1 MTMKR
6 EPQAGR
12 KTRALVIGLDGASF
26 DVLDPL
32 LKEGRLPHLAELIKA
47 GTSGE
52 LLSTMPYSSASAWTS
67 FMTGKNPG
75 KHGIFSFRKMM
86 RDKRSLGL
94 VDCRH
99 IHSEKLWG
107 VLNRVGRRAIV
118 LNVPITYPPEEVQGI
133 MVSGVFVPHPA
144 GESVIH
150 PSERFSELSEL
161 LGGCTLDLLYTQAW
175 VDQDFEGILREARL
189 TVEGWTRAS
198 LRFMS
203 EPNWDLCVVV
213 FTETDRIQHRFWQWL
228 FPEEGAHL
236 SRRNENFRGK
246 RERLLD
252 FYTHLDAQLGKMI
265 AQAGEETYIFILSD
279 HGFGGSRIRRKFY
292 INSWL
297 SSLGLFHPRQQPL
310 RSLIGRIIQKFHPI
324 RPFRDKIEASGQ
336 QPGITSR
343 LDMDWERSKVCYVG
357 MESMGLYIL
366 REPSG
371 PVGAEEYEPL
381 RDFLKRELL
390 ALTDPA
396 TGQKLIGNVFKREEL
411 YRGECLQ
418 EAPDLLFTLQGDQHR
433 LSKSWRR
440 RGRLFRNI
448 QERVEGS
455 HRPEGIMIMKGPGI
469 QEDTRMEEAQIIDVA
484 PTLLYALGAE
494 IPGDMDGKVLLEAFE
509 ERHRAN
515 HPVKYAES
523 SPEGESTGSTE
534 GEAVYSEEEL
544 ETIQKRLTDLGY
556 L

>member
-1 MTMKR
+1 MKR
-6 EPQAGR
+6 ETQAGR

-32 LKEGRLPHLAELIKA
+32 LKEGRLPHLAGLIKA
-47 GTSGE
+47 GMSGE
-52 LLSTMPYSSASAWTS
+52 LHSTMPYASAPAWAS

-75 KHGIFSFRKMM
+75 KHGIFSFRKLM
-86 RDKRSLGL
+86 RDKSSLGL
-94 VDCRH
+94 VDRRH
-99 IHSEKLWG
+99 IHSERLWG

-118 LNVPITYPPEEVQGI
+118 LNVPITYPPEEVQGV
-133 MVSGVFVPHPA
+133 MVSGVFVPRLA

-150 PSERFSELSEL
+150 PRQRFSELSEL

-175 VDQDFEGILREARL
+175 ADQDFEGILREAML

-198 LRFMS
+198 LHFMS

-213 FTETDRIQHRFWQWL
+213 FTETDRIQHRLWQWL

-236 SRRNENFRGK
+236 LRENENIWGK

-252 FYTHLDAQLGKMI
+252 FYTNLDAQLGKMI
-265 AQAGEETYIFILSD
+265 AQAGEEAYIFILSD
-279 HGFGGSRIRRKFY
+279 HGFGGGKIRRKFY
-292 INSWL
+292 LNSWL
-297 SSLGLFHPRQQPL
+297 SSLGLFHPRHQPL
-310 RSLIGRIIQKFHPI
+310 RSLIGHIIQKFRPI
-324 RPFRDKIEASGQ
+324 WLFRDKSEGSRQ
-336 QPGITSR
+336 RSGITYR
-343 LDMDWERSKVCYVG
+343 LDMDWERSKVCYIGV
-357 MESMGLYIL
+357 ESMGLYIL

-371 PVGAEEYEPL
+371 PVRAEEYEPL

-396 TGQKLIGNVFKREEL
+396 NGQRLIGNVFKREEL
-411 YRGECLQ
+411 YWGECLQ

-440 RGRLFRNI
+440 KGKLFRDTKV
-448 QERVEGS
+448 EMVEGS
-455 HRPEGIMIMKGPGI
+455 HRPEGVIIMKGPGI
-469 QEDTRMEEAQIIDVA
+469 QENTRLEEAQIIDVA
-484 PTLLYALGAE
+484 PTLLYVLGVE
-494 IPGDMDGKVLLEAFE
+494 IPEDMDGRVLLKAFE

-515 HPVKYAES
+515 HPVKCAKS
-523 SPEGESTGSTE
+523 FPGGESTGSTE

-544 ETIQKRLTDLGY
+544 EAIQKRLMDLGY